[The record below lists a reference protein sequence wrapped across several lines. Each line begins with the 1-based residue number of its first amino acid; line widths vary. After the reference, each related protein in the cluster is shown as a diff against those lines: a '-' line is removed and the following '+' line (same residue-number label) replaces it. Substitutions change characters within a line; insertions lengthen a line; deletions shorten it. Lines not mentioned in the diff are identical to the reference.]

1 LRGEELL
8 LRQLIPFL
16 FQYSKGIRSFRSIAV
31 FAVISGALGGL
42 ASAGLLALINA
53 SLNDPLKAPISL
65 VIAFFCL
72 CLLVPLIRFVSEI
85 LVIRISTEVTFDLRV
100 KLFWRILSAPLI
112 RVEQNGPAR
121 LMATLTD
128 DVNAISNTLTSVPTF
143 CINFAVVIGC
153 LIYLAWLSWIVFAIV
168 IALAVLGTISYQLP
182 LNKGLH
188 YQGLARENW
197 DDVFKHFRAL
207 TEGIKE
213 LKLHRQRR
221 RVYAETFMS
230 SMSNSQRISKVWMII
245 FSAASHWS
253 EILVF
258 IFIGFVVF
266 ILPHLKT
273 IDPKILTSAC
283 ITVLYMFGP
292 VAILIGTFPVLGR
305 ANIAILKIQKLGLSL
320 GDEANDDTS
329 ALLPVPVWTSLE
341 LSGVTHAYHTENETT
356 NFILGPLDL
365 SFTPGQT
372 TFVTGGNG
380 SGKTTLI
387 KLITGLYIPESGE
400 IRLDGNAITEGKW
413 DDYRQFFSVVFSD
426 FYLLEKLFGID
437 SKKIGASAND
447 YLVQLQLDQKV
458 KVNNGAF
465 STTELSQG
473 QRKRLALLTAFLE
486 DRPIYIFDEWAA
498 DQDPVFKEIFYHR
511 LLPDLKSRGKTVIVI
526 THDDRYYDVADR
538 VIKLEYGKVNFDK
551 LNIRRAEHSVADVT
565 TYSQP

>member
-1 LRGEELL
+1 M
-8 LRQLIPFL
+8 RQLIPFL
-16 FQYSKGIRSFRSIAV
+16 FQYSKGIRSFRSIA
-31 FAVISGALGGL
+31 ALAIISGAVGGL

-53 SLNDPLKAPISL
+53 SLNDPLNAPVSL
-65 VIAFFCL
+65 VVAFFCL
-72 CLLVPLIRFVSEI
+72 CLLVPAIRFVSEI
-85 LVIRISTEVTFDLRV
+85 LLIRISTEVTFDLRV

-112 RVEQNGPAR
+112 RLEKNGPSR

-128 DVNAISNTLTSVPTF
+128 DVTAISDTLTSVPTF

-153 LIYLAWLSWIVFAIV
+153 LIYLAWLSWAVFAVV
-168 IALAVLGTISYQLP
+168 IALAILGTITYQLP
-182 LNKGLH
+182 INKGLH

-197 DDVFKHFRAL
+197 DEVFKHFRAL

-213 LKLHRQRR
+213 LKLHRPRR
-221 RVYAETFMS
+221 RVYAEAFMS
-230 SMSNSQRISKVWMII
+230 SMSTSQRISRIWMII
-245 FSAASHWS
+245 FRAASHWS
-253 EILVF
+253 EILIF
-258 IFIGFVVF
+258 IFVGFIVF
-266 ILPHLKT
+266 ILPHLRAV
-273 IDPKILTSAC
+273 DPKTLTSSC

-292 VAILIGTFPVLGR
+292 VAIVIGTFPVLGR

-320 GDEANDDTS
+320 GHQANDDTS
-329 ALLPVPVWTSLE
+329 APLPSPVWNSLE
-341 LSGVTHAYHTENETT
+341 LSGVTHTYYRENETT

-365 SFTPGQT
+365 RFTPGQM

-400 IRLDGNAITEGKW
+400 IRLNGNAITDGKW
-413 DDYRQFFSVVFSD
+413 DDYRQLFSVVFSD
-426 FYLLEKLFGID
+426 FYILEKLFGLDSNKID
-437 SKKIGASAND
+437 ARANH
-447 YLVQLQLDQKV
+447 YLVDLQLDQKV

-486 DRPIYIFDEWAA
+486 ERPIYIFDEWAA

-511 LLPDLKSRGKTVIVI
+511 LLPDLKARGKTVIVI

-538 VIKLEYGKVNFDK
+538 VIKLDYGRVHFDQ
-551 LNIRRAEHSVADVT
+551 LNIGAEHNVAKVT

>member
-1 LRGEELL
+1 M
-8 LRQLIPFL
+8 RQLIPFL
-16 FQYSKGIRSFRSIAV
+16 FQYSKGVRSFRSIIV
-31 FAVISGALGGL
+31 FAIISGALGGL
-42 ASAGLLALINA
+42 ASAGLLAIINA
-53 SLNDPLKAPISL
+53 SLNDPLRAPISL
-65 VIAFFCL
+65 VVAFFGL
-72 CLLVPLIRFVSEI
+72 CLLVPLIRFVSEV

-112 RVEQNGPAR
+112 RVEQNGPSR

-143 CINFAVVIGC
+143 FINFAVVIGC
-153 LIYLAWLSWIVFAIV
+153 LIYLAWLSWTVFIIV

-182 LNKGLH
+182 LNRGLL

-197 DDVFKHFRAL
+197 DEIFKHFRAL
-207 TEGIKE
+207 TEGFKE
-213 LKLHRQRR
+213 LKLHRPRR
-221 RVYAETFMS
+221 RVYGETFMS
-230 SMSNSQRISKVWMII
+230 TMSYSKRISKVWMTI

-258 IFIGFVVF
+258 IFIGFIVF
-266 ILPHLKT
+266 ILPHLRP

-283 ITVLYMFGP
+283 MTILYMFGP
-292 VAILIGTFPVLGR
+292 VAILIATFPLLGR

-320 GDEANDDTS
+320 GDEANDDT
-329 ALLPVPVWTSLE
+329 AAPLPSPVWNSLE
-341 LSGVTHAYHTENETT
+341 LSGVTHTYITENETT

-365 SFTPGQT
+365 SFSPGQM

-400 IRLDGNAITEGKW
+400 IRLNGNAITDGKW
-413 DDYRQFFSVVFSD
+413 DDYRQLFSVVFSD
-426 FYLLEKLFGID
+426 FYLLEKLFGLD
-437 SKKIGASAND
+437 TRKVGASAND
-447 YLVQLQLDQKV
+447 YLVEFQLDQKV
-458 KVNNGAF
+458 KINNGAF

-498 DQDPVFKEIFYHR
+498 DQDPVFKESFYHR
-511 LLPDLKSRGKTVIVI
+511 LLPELKSRGKTVIVI

-538 VIKLEYGKVNFDK
+538 IIKLDYGKVRFDK
-551 LNIRRAEHSVADVT
+551 LNRRD
-565 TYSQP
+565 